1 MAPRIFALIL
11 GILLFLAAVFG
22 MTGLARRTGC
32 CLPVFNQATPLPDQ
46 VCRRQEEAGIS
57 AEEEKKPLEGK
68 EYPRAGRI

>member
-22 MTGLARRTGC
+22 ITGLARRAGC
-32 CLPVFNQATPLPDQ
+32 CLPVSSQAAPLSDQ
-46 VCRRQEEAGIS
+46 VCRRQAEAGIS
-57 AEEEKKPLEGK
+57 AEGEKKPLEGK